1 MELIGDT
8 DRQLNHINKKGRP
21 VSQCPH
27 CRGLRR
33 SRASHVK
40 CECGEKPHTKQECRE
55 GDTPHNIY
63 SSSSTSTP
71 EHGAAD
77 SKICCCT
84 HGMRC
89 TCASKKE
96 HLGSI
101 GELDGLDPL
110 PPAKYPRKPVLAS
123 TRSENNLTVFK
134 NHHHKPVHK
143 HNHSVHDGGAPYQ
156 IPIPHSISGNKDLAN
171 KSVDSLPL
179 IRPQEHAP
187 STIKDSIAS
196 AREDVRR
203 VRSAHHSPDPSS
215 AFRYSEVES
224 GLPPLSLDLSYANYN
239 SVASPVNDDY
249 PLTPMKP
256 SGQYYSLQNDE
267 PLHSAG
273 LNAPPFEWSSLGS
286 DFMHGMF
293 NPIYGQLRSFAS
305 YDNNVYSSAL
315 GASSSADV
323 SEVGDYVSYR
333 PPYIKQESARSH
345 ASDPADLASNPYR
358 LSSNSY
364 ISMPTAESLSSIHH
378 QEDSQIDFLDPTE
391 DKRNATASPT
401 SLEVLSASGSLDSE
415 DFTKHG
421 ITVQQAQK
429 LAHPG
434 LSAAEANAKVGTPT
448 KELGNLSL
456 PTPAPTPD
464 DNLVDPLWGTPY
476 SGDDQYA
483 PDSPPNVW
491 DS

>member
-55 GDTPHNIY
+55 GDTLHNIY
-63 SSSSTSTP
+63 NSSSTSTP

-89 TCASKKE
+89 TCALKKE

-293 NPIYGQLRSFAS
+293 NPIYGQLQSFAS

-323 SEVGDYVSYR
+323 SEVGDYVSCR

-391 DKRNATASPT
+391 DKRNATASPRA
-401 SLEVLSASGSLDSE
+401 LRC
-415 DFTKHG
+415 
-421 ITVQQAQK
+421 
-429 LAHPG
+429 
-434 LSAAEANAKVGTPT
+434 
-448 KELGNLSL
+448 
-456 PTPAPTPD
+456 
-464 DNLVDPLWGTPY
+464 
-476 SGDDQYA
+476 
-483 PDSPPNVW
+483 
-491 DS
+491 